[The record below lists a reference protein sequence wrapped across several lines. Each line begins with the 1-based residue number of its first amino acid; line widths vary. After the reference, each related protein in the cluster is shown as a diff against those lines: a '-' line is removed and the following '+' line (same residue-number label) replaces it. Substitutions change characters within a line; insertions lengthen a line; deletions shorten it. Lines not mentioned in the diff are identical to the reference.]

1 MTATASHYTD
11 ARPGNGAERSGPS
24 AGRGGRQP
32 PHNLAAERSLLG
44 SMLLSPAAIGDALQR
59 LDASDFYQPAHS
71 HVFDAIAGLY
81 AAGSPVDSVLVAEYS
96 AGRVS
101 ICPVLDNGVPDY
113 TNNAAFITG
122 LGGAEG
128 SAIDPVTGDFLFST
142 FGGGNQVLVVTGF
155 QQRCDLF
162 FAGGGSCPLNYQ
174 PNPVTAISTC
184 GSAGSPCA
192 TVCCQPKQPPP
203 SGCVCDVLTVGS
215 SCSRSTVQTSGRC
228 LCMAFADAA
237 PCEPTTSVQQPCP

>member
-1 MTATASHYTD
+1 MPAGFSGASALKIASYSTNIFYDVPYTINGSTISVNASAATQEA
-11 ARPGNGAERSGPS
+11 NL
-24 AGRGGRQP
+24 GGGV
-32 PHNLAAERSLLG
+32 EG
-44 SMLLSPAAIGDALQR
+44 FVYIKGGVSPLI
-59 LDASDFYQPAHS
+59 S
-71 HVFDAIAGLY
+71 
-81 AAGSPVDSVLVAEYS
+81 VDSVLVAEYS